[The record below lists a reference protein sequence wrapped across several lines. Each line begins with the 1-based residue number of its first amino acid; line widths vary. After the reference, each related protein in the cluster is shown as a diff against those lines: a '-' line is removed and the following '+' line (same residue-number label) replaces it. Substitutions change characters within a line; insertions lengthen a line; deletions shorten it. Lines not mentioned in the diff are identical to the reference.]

1 MRKKQ
6 SSGQPELR
14 DPDDAPE
21 LTDAFFDAATIREG
35 SRIVRRG
42 RPRKETTKTQVTL
55 RLDADIVETYR
66 QQGPG
71 WQSRINAA
79 LRATLGR

>member
-6 SSGQPELR
+6 SSGQPEWR
-14 DPDDAPE
+14 DPDEAPE
-21 LTDAFFDAATIREG
+21 LTDAFFDAATIRDG
-35 SRIVRRG
+35 PRIVRRG
-42 RPRKETTKTQVTL
+42 RPRQETTKTQVTL

-79 LRATLGR
+79 LRATLER

>member
-6 SSGQPELR
+6 SSGQPEWR

-42 RPRKETTKTQVTL
+42 RPRQETTKTQVTL
-55 RLDADIVETYR
+55 RLDADIIETYR

>member
-1 MRKKQ
+1 MGKRQ
-6 SSGQPELR
+6 SFSQPEWR
-14 DPDDAPE
+14 DPDDAPA
-21 LTDAFFDAATIREG
+21 LTDAFFDAVTIRDG
-35 SRIVRRG
+35 SRNARRG
-42 RPRKETTKTQVTL
+42 RPRQETIKIQVTL

-71 WQSRINAA
+71 WQSRNNAA